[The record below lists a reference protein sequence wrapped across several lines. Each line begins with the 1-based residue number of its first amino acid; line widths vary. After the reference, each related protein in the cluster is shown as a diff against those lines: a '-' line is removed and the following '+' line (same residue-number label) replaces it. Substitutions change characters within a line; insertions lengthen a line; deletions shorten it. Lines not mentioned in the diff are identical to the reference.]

1 MLAIVVLS
9 LFGAV
14 LGFPADFE
22 EAIPVAE
29 PEPGVNWAVLIAGS
43 TGWGNYRH
51 QADVCHAYQI
61 LHRNGIP
68 DERIVVMMAD
78 DLAHNIRNPTKGVII
93 NHPDGPDVYHGVP
106 KDYTR
111 FDVTA
116 KNFLR
121 VLKGDREGVAGIG
134 SGKVIESGPHDNV
147 FVYYTDHGA
156 PGIVAMPHGGML
168 HADDLVTTLK
178 EMHQEGKFN
187 KLVFYL
193 ESCESGSMFD
203 KILPDNI
210 NIFATTAANGKESSY
225 ACYMDTKRKTY
236 LGDLYSVNWMEDSD
250 VEQVSKE
257 TLEQQFEKVKM
268 LTNRSHVQE
277 YGDMNMKNDIIGLY
291 QSTINYPSAPLKPYR
306 KVPHDAVPSPDVP
319 LAILNLRLETA
330 ESEEERQAVLAE
342 LKEELNLRTSIAQT
356 MKDIVTMATDDADKA
371 ADILVNHHR
380 DITARP
386 CYKAAVNYFHDK
398 CYDLSQYEHALRHM
412 YTLVNLCEEQVPLD
426 RVTAAMDSIC

>member
-1 MLAIVVLS
+1 MANQCFGTGLFEPYSGYPGRVLLFKPFPGYPGFVLSVFKPFPGYLGFVLSVFKPFPGYPGFVLS
-9 LFGAV
+9 LFKPFSGYPGCVLLFKPFSGYPGCGPSIWMLLKRYRECVAIRKTTVTLSHLDCHLLIHYAKSILGLIHVLLHLSCNTKTFAMRSIVVLALFGAAF
-14 LGFPADFE
+14 GFPADFE

-78 DLAHNIRNPTKGVII
+78 DLAHNIRNPTKGIII
-93 NHPDGPDVYHGVP
+93 NHPDGKDVYHGVP

-178 EMHQEGKFN
+178 EMHQENKFN

-203 KILPDNI
+203 KMLPDNI
-210 NIFATTAANGKESSY
+210 NSELF
-225 ACYMDTKRKTY
+225 
-236 LGDLYSVNWMEDSD
+236 
-250 VEQVSKE
+250 
-257 TLEQQFEKVKM
+257 
-268 LTNRSHVQE
+268 
-277 YGDMNMKNDIIGLY
+277 
-291 QSTINYPSAPLKPYR
+291 PLF
-306 KVPHDAVPSPDVP
+306 SP
-319 LAILNLRLETA
+319 N
-330 ESEEERQAVLAE
+330 
-342 LKEELNLRTSIAQT
+342 
-356 MKDIVTMATDDADKA
+356 
-371 ADILVNHHR
+371 
-380 DITARP
+380 
-386 CYKAAVNYFHDK
+386 
-398 CYDLSQYEHALRHM
+398 
-412 YTLVNLCEEQVPLD
+412 
-426 RVTAAMDSIC
+426 